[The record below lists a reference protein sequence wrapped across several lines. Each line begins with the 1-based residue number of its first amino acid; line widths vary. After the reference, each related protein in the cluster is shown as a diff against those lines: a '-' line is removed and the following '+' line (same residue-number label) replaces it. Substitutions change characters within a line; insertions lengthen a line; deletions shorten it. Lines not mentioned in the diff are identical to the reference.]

1 MLKKKDC
8 QVQKQQKKNAI
19 FDLARIFL
27 SFLNVNYKKKLCV
40 KWAVKES
47 EGTLRS
53 ILSSL

>member
-1 MLKKKDC
+1 MLKKGLSGPKTA
-8 QVQKQQKKNAI
+8 KKNPI
-19 FDLARIFL
+19 LDLARIFF